1 MDCSKNG
8 RVVMGGD
15 PNSWNFL
22 RALDR
27 RIRRRACE
35 KVGEKGEKKRDDR
48 HNYSNPCF
56 FNVFHIRRSAS
67 LHGRLSWF
75 SHAHIL
81 LAILLGPFDALNI
94 YWQ

>member
-35 KVGEKGEKKRDDR
+35 KVGEKGEKKR
-48 HNYSNPCF
+48 
-56 FNVFHIRRSAS
+56 RSS
-67 LHGRLSWF
+67 
-75 SHAHIL
+75 
-81 LAILLGPFDALNI
+81 
-94 YWQ
+94 